1 MNFAWMTEGPTS
13 TLLTKSK
20 EMIKWVQAKQQQG
33 ETNKEYN
40 IIMVIKI

>member
-1 MNFAWMTEGPTS
+1 MNFAWMTESPTS
-13 TLLTKSK
+13 TFLTKSK
-20 EMIKWVQAKQQQG
+20 EMIKWVQAKQQG